1 MAHEIIE
8 DEKFTN
14 NIVTEEPFFKKRID
28 HYKENRE
35 NILSGNIN
43 CIPSPFPRF
52 RSEFPGIEHGKYY
65 LVTGNE
71 KSGKSQIS
79 DFMFLLH
86 PITYAFNNRDKLSV
100 KILYFSLEMAQS
112 EKFDQLT
119 CYWLYNKTK
128 GRVRIDTKQ
137 LNSLNA
143 ESPLDPEI
151 LELLEG
157 EEYAEFFGFLEEN
170 VIFFESVGNPTGI
183 YNQCLTF
190 AEQRGTYTYKEI
202 PWTDNKTKE
211 VKMRRVIDTFERD
224 NKEEYW
230 IVITDHLSLLT
241 TEKGLDLRETIGRF
255 SSSYSVRLRNIYK
268 FAIVNIQ
275 QQSAESQGN
284 EAFKLDRL
292 APNPGNLAENKS
304 TKNDLNIMLGIFAP
318 VRFKK
323 AVHLGYNISTFKDNI
338 RFLEVVLNRS
348 GSTGSVCPLYFD
360 GAVNYFAELPM
371 PDDTERLEFYKQL
384 ALEAQNR

>member
-1 MAHEIIE
+1 M
-8 DEKFTN
+8 
-14 NIVTEEPFFKKRID
+14 
-28 HYKENRE
+28 
-35 NILSGNIN
+35 
-43 CIPSPFPRF
+43 
-52 RSEFPGIEHGKYY
+52 
-65 LVTGNE
+65 
-71 KSGKSQIS
+71 
-79 DFMFLLH
+79 
-86 PITYAFNNRDKLSV
+86 
-100 KILYFSLEMAQS
+100 
-112 EKFDQLT
+112 
-119 CYWLYNKTK
+119 
-128 GRVRIDTKQ
+128 
-137 LNSLNA
+137 
-143 ESPLDPEI
+143 
-151 LELLEG
+151 
-157 EEYAEFFGFLEEN
+157 
-170 VIFFESVGNPTGI
+170 
-183 YNQCLTF
+183 
-190 AEQRGTYTYKEI
+190 
-202 PWTDNKTKE
+202 
-211 VKMRRVIDTFERD
+211 
-224 NKEEYW
+224 
-230 IVITDHLSLLT
+230 SLLT

-323 AVHLGYNISTFKDNI
+323 GVHLGCNISTFKDNI

-384 ALEAQNR
+384 ALSAQGI